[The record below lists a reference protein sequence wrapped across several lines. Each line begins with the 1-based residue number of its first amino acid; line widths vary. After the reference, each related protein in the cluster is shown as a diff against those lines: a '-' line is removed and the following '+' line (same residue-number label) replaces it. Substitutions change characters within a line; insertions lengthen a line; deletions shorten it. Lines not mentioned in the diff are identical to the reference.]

1 MLHVDQEESCDF
13 SNYHV
18 HNENVWGEN
27 ERERSAVM
35 KIFNYQDYNT
45 L

>member
-1 MLHVDQEESCDF
+1 MLHVDQEESRDF
-13 SNYHV
+13 SSYHV
-18 HNENVWGEN
+18 HNENIWGGN

-35 KIFNYQDYNT
+35 TIFNYQDYNT